1 MRDILLL
8 LGLALAGL
16 GFVNSVLILLVEWR
30 KRRDKRK

>member
-16 GFVNSVLILLVEWR
+16 GFVISVVNLLVEWR
-30 KRRDKRK
+30 KRHDRRR

>member
-16 GFVNSVLILLVEWR
+16 GFVISVVNLILDWR
-30 KRRDKRK
+30 SRHDKHK